1 MEHFLREVKF
11 DSEGVDFS
19 RYPFDLPAV
28 RNFKRLEFNSGVTFI
43 IGENGAGKSTMIE
56 AIAIACGLNPE
67 GGSRSFQFSTRDT
80 HSDLSEHLTV
90 VRGAR
95 RPKDSF
101 FLRAES
107 FYNVISKIEDYGVS
121 GYGDKSLHA
130 QSHGES
136 FMALMEHRFRANSL
150 YIMDEPEAALSIRRQ
165 MRFIALMNRLIKE
178 RSQLI
183 IATHSPIILSFPGAL
198 IYEVTLEGWHQVDYE
213 DTDQYQLTKYFLG
226 NYQKMLGEILG

>member
-1 MEHFLREVKF
+1 MREVKLRT
-11 DSEGVDFS
+11 DEVDFS
-19 RYPFDLPAV
+19 RYPFDLPAI
-28 RNFKRLEFNSGVTFI
+28 RNFTSLQLDSKITFI
-43 IGENGAGKSTMIE
+43 IGENGAGKSTLIE

-67 GGSRSFQFSTRDT
+67 GGSRSFRFSTRDT

-136 FMALMEHRFRANSL
+136 FIALIEHRFRASSL

-165 MRFIALMNRLIKE
+165 MRFLALMNRLVNQK
-178 RSQLI
+178 SQLI

-198 IYEVTLEGWHQVDYE
+198 IYEVSSEGWRQVAYE
-213 DTDQYQLTKYFLG
+213 DTDQYQLTKYFLD